1 VNESGEDCSMANRP
15 RPRRPLWKPEGL
27 ALGGDEL
34 RKLSYVVVD
43 EIVEDAARLSVSSW
57 PRVDEQGRL
66 HFERSERARSVRAD
80 MKELGRF
87 VSAHRAD
94 RRRAAPRLRMGTVL
108 AAGVDLSVLPEPE
121 SDEEMQEQ
129 AQPEPRPPGA
139 WMQPPVYDISSD
151 ARDKAKEAFYAAVAP
166 TVRSAGGKS

>member
-1 VNESGEDCSMANRP
+1 MTKPSSS
-15 RPRRPLWKPEGL
+15 RRPLWKPDGL

-34 RKLSYVVVD
+34 RKLSYVVLD

-66 HFERSERARSVRAD
+66 HFERSERARSVRVD
-80 MKELGRF
+80 MKELRRF
-87 VSAHRAD
+87 VSAQRAN

-108 AAGVDLSVLPEPE
+108 AVSVDTSVLPEPE

-129 AQPEPRPPGA
+129 AEPEPREPGA
-139 WMQPPVYDISSD
+139 WMRPPVYDVSSD

-166 TVRSAGGKS
+166 TLNPGDVAS